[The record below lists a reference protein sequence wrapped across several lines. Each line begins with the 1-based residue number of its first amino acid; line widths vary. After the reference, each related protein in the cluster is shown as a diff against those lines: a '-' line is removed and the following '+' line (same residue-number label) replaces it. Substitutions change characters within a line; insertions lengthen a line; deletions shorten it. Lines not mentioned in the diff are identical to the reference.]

1 MAELQTAHALDDNVS
16 DVHRI
21 LAAVHLTNN
30 DHDKAVYHQDR
41 ALQLNPN
48 DDLIVVQQG
57 EVLTWLGRADEGIDW
72 IKKAMRLNPYHPE
85 RYWNH
90 LGRAYFV
97 AHRYAEAVEAVK
109 HIHAPDHFHHAL
121 LAAANGQMGNEAEA
135 CRHVGEALARKP
147 GFTAADCLST
157 THYKRQEDIDH
168 HRAGLLK
175 AGLPA

>member
-1 MAELQTAHALDDNVS
+1 
-16 DVHRI
+16 
-21 LAAVHLTNN
+21 
-30 DHDKAVYHQDR
+30 
-41 ALQLNPN
+41 LNPN

-57 EVLTWLGRADEGIDW
+57 EVLTWLGWPKRHRLDQGV
-72 IKKAMRLNPYHPE
+72 RLNPYHPE

-109 HIHAPDHFHHAL
+109 HIHALDHFHHAL
-121 LAAANGQMGNEAEA
+121 LAAAHGQMGHEADA
-135 CRHVGEALARKP
+135 RRHVEEVLAAKP
-147 GFTAADCLST
+147 GFTAADGLST

-168 HRAGLLK
+168 HRAALLK